1 MIRVCFFVVGKVM
14 GVGGFGGLGIICYV
28 CFQFVLW
35 RRHVLLPL
43 VLQTVI
49 ACVVKSGYE
58 NRKETYFGG

>member
-1 MIRVCFFVVGKVM
+1 M